1 MPRKRERFERT
12 DVPEPS
18 PRRSLI
24 GAVVAIAALAVT
36 AGIVMFAW
44 NRATLESRMGDRSL
58 AGAISELSAS
68 SLAGPADG
76 YVETGSEISST
87 LLLTASSLDAQG
99 ASLTA
104 ARILTV
110 NATTGTA
117 TLVNVPTDLA
127 LTVDE
132 QPTTLSELFSG
143 QGYAACVAP
152 LGRAAGLRFGNVIL
166 ATDDVLEEAAQLAG
180 SDAETLVKSASGFLS
195 KIRTNM
201 DAPALLSFAEAL
213 AGIGVSNLAVV
224 DAPLTAET
232 ITDEAGTVTET
243 GRQVLDQTQLGVAV
257 GRLAAA

>member
-24 GAVVAIAALAVT
+24 GAVVAVAALAVM

-58 AGAISELSAS
+58 AGALSELSAS

-76 YVETGSEISST
+76 YVETGSEINST

-104 ARILTV
+104 ARILAV

-180 SDAETLVKSASGFLS
+180 SDAETLVKSASGVPLQDQDQHG
-195 KIRTNM
+195 RPG
-201 DAPALLSFAEAL
+201 AALVC
-213 AGIGVSNLAVV
+213 GG
-224 DAPLTAET
+224 
-232 ITDEAGTVTET
+232 T
-243 GRQVLDQTQLGVAV
+243 GRDWRLQPR
-257 GRLAAA
+257 GRGCAAHGGDDHRRGRHRH